1 MLCHD
6 FLTSNVVGSCIE
18 QHIQYPTDI
27 IIARE
32 LLVRITTKLIHI
44 RTLHLQLDDSSP

>member
-6 FLTSNVVGSCIE
+6 FLTSNAASSCIE
-18 QHIQYPTDI
+18 QHIQYPADI

-32 LLVRITTKLIHI
+32 LPIRITTKLIHI
-44 RTLHLQLDDSSP
+44 RTLNLQLDDSSP